1 MNPTGGCRYSSAS
14 ADARAENLSTP
25 LNGTLTAKVD
35 IDSGSGNLTI
45 DRLPA
50 GEEAVLASCS
60 LEYFKK
66 QGRPTGSVNSESDH
80 ATLTLRGR
88 DSGRPWFRFPWAVCN
103 GATEWRVHVNPRV
116 ASEISAHTGGGNV
129 KLNLA
134 DMTVTGVSA
143 DTGGGNMEV
152 VLPDHAAN
160 LRVAAKT
167 GAGNIAVE
175 IGSDTTGNNTIN
187 ANSGAGNVVVR
198 VPRGM
203 PARVHATSGLG
214 KVIVEPG
221 FAKID
226 DHTYQSPDYER
237 AVNTV
242 EITAKS
248 GAGNVS
254 VSAR

>member
-1 MNPTGGCRYSSAS
+1 VTNNLLT
-14 ADARAENLSTP
+14 ENLSAP
-25 LNGTLTAKVD
+25 LNGTTTAKVD
-35 IDSGSGNLTI
+35 INSGSGNLTI
-45 DRLPA
+45 DQLPA
-50 GEEAVLASCS
+50 GEEAMLASGT
-60 LEYFKK
+60 LEYFEK
-66 QGRPTGSVNSESDH
+66 QGRPTESVNSENGQ
-80 ATLTLRGR
+80 ATLTLRGT
-88 DSGRPWFRFPWAVCN
+88 DAGRPWFRFPWAGCN
-103 GATEWRVHVNPRV
+103 GATEWRGPLNPRGV
-116 ASEISAHTGGGNV
+116 SERNAHTGGGNV
-129 KLNLA
+129 RLNLV
-134 DMTVTGVSA
+134 DMTVTGLSA

-160 LRVAAKT
+160 LRVAART

-187 ANSGAGNVVVR
+187 ANSGAGNVAVR

-221 FAKID
+221 FARID